1 LSLAQLLLHIE
12 QLQQLLGTALLRLK
26 GRLDT
31 DQGKHW
37 VQMAP
42 FDPTPTVTQDL
53 TGTPSIKLG
62 EKTPPMGLTVIVGPL
77 SELQEN
83 AMLQL
88 IGPTHHPHA

>member
-1 LSLAQLLLHIE
+1 LSVAQLLELIR

-42 FDPTPTVTQDL
+42 FDPTPTLTQDL
-53 TGTPSIKLG
+53 TDTPAINLD

-77 SELQEN
+77 NAAQEN
-83 AMLQL
+83 AMRQL
-88 IGPTHHPHA
+88 IGPIHPPHA